1 MVIIEHLKKS
11 FNGTEVLSDVNLTL
25 NDGEVLTII
34 GMSGIGKSVLAK
46 SIIGLIE
53 PEGGR
58 ILLDGRDIAHLTEEQ
73 YNGEVRNQMSFIF
86 QQGALWDSMTI
97 EQNIQLALS
106 VRKNLSRADREAL
119 TVESLELVGLKP
131 EVKDM
136 FPEELSGGMIKRA
149 SIARAIAAR
158 PKYLLYDE
166 PTTGLDPVLANII
179 NDLIVKLHRELK
191 TTSLIISHDIVSLQ
205 KFSQRV
211 AMLHNGRIITVCPA
225 SEMWQQDNETFSGF
239 IRGQV
244 GSI

>member
-1 MVIIEHLKKS
+1 VVIIEHLKKS
-11 FNGTEVLSDVNLTL
+11 FSGTEVLSDVNLTL

-53 PEGGR
+53 PDGGR

-106 VRKNLSRADREAL
+106 VRKSLSRVDREEL
-119 TVESLELVGLKP
+119 TAESLELVGLKP
-131 EVKDM
+131 EVKNM
-136 FPEELSGGMIKRA
+136 YPEELSGGMIKRA

-166 PTTGLDPVLANII
+166 PTTGLDPVLANMI

-211 AMLHNGRIITVCPA
+211 AMLHDGRIINVCQA
-225 SEMWQQDNETFSGF
+225 SEMWQQDNEIFSGF

>member
-1 MVIIEHLKKS
+1 VVIIEHLKKS

>member
-119 TVESLELVGLKP
+119 
-131 EVKDM
+131 
-136 FPEELSGGMIKRA
+136 
-149 SIARAIAAR
+149 
-158 PKYLLYDE
+158 
-166 PTTGLDPVLANII
+166 
-179 NDLIVKLHRELK
+179 
-191 TTSLIISHDIVSLQ
+191 
-205 KFSQRV
+205 
-211 AMLHNGRIITVCPA
+211 
-225 SEMWQQDNETFSGF
+225 
-239 IRGQV
+239 
-244 GSI
+244 